1 MLYVITVRILVRI
14 YRTIVQYLLVVQ
26 SVVLCSAIEYS
37 TRYSTVQYNTSMVGE
52 SEPSC
57 YLQPH
62 RLPAQVTSIKP
73 QARATFHNSPA
84 TSHQPHSIIH
94 QPLAISHKPQ
104 AKSQSTTSKQEL
116 RLTCARTN
124 QGWPIHYS
132 PPPPHPSLHPP
143 HDRHDTAQLDGHSR
157 HFIRSCCA
165 VMCRPSTVLS
175 PPLNSPFASAGA
187 GFCA

>member
-84 TSHQPHSIIH
+84 TSHQPQTTSQKPKHNQQAGAQTHVCTDKPGLAHPLFTTTTTSITTSTTRQTRH
-94 QPLAISHKPQ
+94 GTTRRPLA
-104 AKSQSTTSKQEL
+104 T
-116 RLTCARTN
+116 
-124 QGWPIHYS
+124 
-132 PPPPHPSLHPP
+132 LHP
-143 HDRHDTAQLDGHSR
+143 QLLR
-157 HFIRSCCA
+157 CNVQAIY
-165 VMCRPSTVLS
+165 STFS
-175 PPLNSPFASAGA
+175 SA
-187 GFCA
+187 